1 MTLNASIYKS
11 PEGKAKCLA
20 VYDTALA
27 RWPVPYEQLDL
38 PTRFG
43 STHVIAS
50 GSKDAPPLVLLH
62 GNWATAMMWSSA
74 IAELSRDFRAY
85 ALDQIDDVGKSIP
98 TRIPASRADYAE
110 WLLDVFDQLGLQ
122 QADIVGLS
130 YGGFLA
136 VNFALYAS
144 DRVKRLILLC
154 PGVPNFGSP
163 TRQYAIHGMP
173 LILFPSR
180 LTGRW
185 LIQGLSIRGYQP
197 DDLEAEQLIV
207 SALSLRSRIPF
218 RPVFGADEFG
228 NLNMSVLLLVGDR
241 EILYDAESAIARA
254 RELIPHLEAEIIPD
268 AGHMLATDQ
277 PEAVISRALQFL
289 QDAGRMGWSQSDR
302 SKMVRRHCHV

>member
-1 MTLNASIYKS
+1 
-11 PEGKAKCLA
+11 
-20 VYDTALA
+20 
-27 RWPVPYEQLDL
+27 
-38 PTRFG
+38 
-43 STHVIAS
+43 
-50 GSKDAPPLVLLH
+50 
-62 GNWATAMMWSSA
+62 
-74 IAELSRDFRAY
+74 
-85 ALDQIDDVGKSIP
+85 
-98 TRIPASRADYAE
+98 
-110 WLLDVFDQLGLQ
+110 
-122 QADIVGLS
+122 
-130 YGGFLA
+130 
-136 VNFALYAS
+136 
-144 DRVKRLILLC
+144 LILLC
-154 PGVPNFGSP
+154 PGVPNFGPP

-302 SKMVRRHCHV
+302 SKMVRRYCHV